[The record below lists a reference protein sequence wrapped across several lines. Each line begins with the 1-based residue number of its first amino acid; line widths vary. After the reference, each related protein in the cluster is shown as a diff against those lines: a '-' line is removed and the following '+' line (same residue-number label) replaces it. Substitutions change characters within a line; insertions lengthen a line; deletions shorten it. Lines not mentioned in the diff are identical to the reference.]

1 MRNEEEPLKSG
12 SSSFRPGRNLADM
25 FIARWLAVV
34 VMLALVGVGAGSAQ
48 TSEPA
53 HWEFGFSLA
62 TGMNNQLY
70 TCFLV
75 KIHEDSVISRE
86 LITAE
91 QFILQAKGLVKSKA
105 NPAGA
110 DLFREHR
117 IDLCNQDQAS
127 TVQEQIDA
135 CDPFATVWKLRFQEW
150 PFKEQGGTHETGWA
164 ETPLCP
170 SERQMFLLHEH
181 GMHHYL
187 DIVHGASAF
196 SLLKN
201 VRDPEWVANYTQGL

>member
-34 VMLALVGVGAGSAQ
+34 VMLALVGVGAGSAP

-110 DLFREHR
+110 DLFREHG

-150 PFKEQGGTHETGWA
+150 PFKEQGGAHEPGWA

-170 SERQMFLLHEH
+170 SERQMFLLHEF
-181 GMHHYL
+181 GMHHHL
-187 DIVHGASAF
+187 DVVHGASAF
-196 SLLKN
+196 ILLKN

>member
-1 MRNEEEPLKSG
+1 M
-12 SSSFRPGRNLADM
+12 FGRNAL
-25 FIARWLAVV
+25 
-34 VMLALVGVGAGSAQ
+34 MLRVNTLLYASLLLWGGSAVAI
-48 TSEPA
+48 EPA

-75 KIHEDSVISRE
+75 KIHEDKVIAKE

-105 NPAGA
+105 NPEGV
-110 DLFREHR
+110 DLFREHG

-150 PFKEQGGTHETGWA
+150 PFKEQGGAHEPGWA

-170 SERQMFLLHEH
+170 SERQMFLLHEY

-187 DIVHGASAF
+187 DAVYGAQAF
-196 SLLKN
+196 ALLKN